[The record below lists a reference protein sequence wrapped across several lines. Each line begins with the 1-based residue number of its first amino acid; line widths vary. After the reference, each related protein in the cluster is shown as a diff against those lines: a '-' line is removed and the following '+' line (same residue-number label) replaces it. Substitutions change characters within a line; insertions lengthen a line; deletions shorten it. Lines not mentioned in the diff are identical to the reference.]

1 MFHKLSNPKILR
13 ALDSEGGGGDAAA
26 AESAAPAEEGGAP
39 VEAAEGEPALLAGK
53 YKDATALEEGYNQ
66 LRTAYDKK
74 TADIKTD
81 VEKEVRGQ
89 IESEYQLVAKGDIP
103 EKSENYKFSPP
114 EGLIPEGYDFSMKTD
129 NPVFRKWQEKAH
141 DMGLTPEQFNEV
153 TAIYVENE
161 MSLLPDPNAEL
172 EKLGENGRARVDR
185 VDMWLSKHLDAD
197 SYISMSNFSGEASF
211 ITAMEQIIR
220 KAGQAGG
227 DTEGVQSDTPLS
239 RPELEAMMKDPRY
252 RDPRHREDAYVKRVT
267 EGFRSLPS

>member
-1 MFHKLSNPKILR
+1 MFYNLFNPTIFR
-13 ALDSEGGGGDAAA
+13 AVEGEGGSGEAVA
-26 AESAAPAEEGGAP
+26 AESEAPAEDTGGP
-39 VEAAEGEPALLAGK
+39 VEASQGESPLLAGK

-81 VEKEVRGQ
+81 IEKDVRGK
-89 IESEYQLVAKGDIP
+89 IESEYQLVSKGDLP
-103 EKSENYKFSPP
+103 DKAENYKFAPP
-114 EGLIPEGYDFSMKTD
+114 DGLIPEGYDFSMKSD
-129 NPVFRKWQEKAH
+129 NPVFRKWQDKAL
-141 DMGLTPEQFNEV
+141 DMGLTPDQFNEV
-153 TAIYVENE
+153 TSLYVENE
-161 MSLLPDPNAEL
+161 MALLPDPAAEL

-227 DTEGVQSDTPLS
+227 DTQGVQVDTPLS
-239 RPELEAMMKDPRY
+239 RTDLENMMKDPRY
-252 RDPRHREDAYVKRVT
+252 RDPRRRDEAYVKRVT
-267 EGFRSLPS
+267 DGFRSLAS